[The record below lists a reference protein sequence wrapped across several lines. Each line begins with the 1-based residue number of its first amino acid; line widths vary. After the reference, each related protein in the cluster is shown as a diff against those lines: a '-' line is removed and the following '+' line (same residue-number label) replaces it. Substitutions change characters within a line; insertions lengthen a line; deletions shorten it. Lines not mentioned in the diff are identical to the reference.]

1 MHTEYLKRNAVFILF
16 AILFILL
23 ILMDTAGYNIKVN
36 YGVDPLNESMKTS
49 INIRM
54 ETAREDDILSNENI
68 MNNLYYCGIINSSQW
83 TRGRNDISFI
93 IEYYSEK
100 DPTALI
106 RNISFRFFCIEIFKI
121 DHINYTDVFENA
133 EEIQVSDSGDLIIDV
148 TNGVSELRFKSD
160 RLIELGN
167 ITEKI
172 NMIRMLIILS
182 ILLVLFSFIWIDHK
196 SKSPQYHKWI
206 VILTIMVILVTC
218 LSVFGTENASPDEDV
233 SSESVKYYYKHW
245 GLPDYLSE
253 DAIGTI
259 SNYGSSRLKEIT
271 PYYFVAGKLG
281 TLVDRIVGFKTSYRF
296 LNLAMFYMLFI
307 YFIKNGK
314 RDKWLLAGM
323 ITTPQLWYI
332 FASTTSDAWDYF
344 ISYIIVLALIKDGK
358 PRKRM
363 LFSIFRGVMF
373 FLLFCG
379 KQNYYTIALFSFLVY
394 LVKLIKTQHNR
405 KQLMKEYIVILFTAG
420 VLFGGRR
427 LLDYYWY
434 SGEKQSILS
443 GIWKTYNQ
451 RNIHT
456 YLDQGR
462 DLAYVLTDTVLLDLL
477 YKSFVGLYGW
487 MYYQSGIIYYCAI
500 GIAYISFIVYIA
512 KYFRNN
518 RTSRVYAYITTG
530 MIAFSFILVL
540 YHCWARDFQPQGRYM
555 FPAIPCV
562 MYLVSQGKALYRRRT
577 YGYLMQAIVLISLY
591 SFVRYGMLFIM

>member
-1 MHTEYLKRNAVFILF
+1 MHMEYLKRNAVFIFF
-16 AILFILL
+16 AILFIFL
-23 ILMDTAGYNIKVN
+23 IMLDTAGFNVKVS
-36 YGVDPLNESMKTS
+36 YGDVPLDKFMSTS

-54 ETAREDDILSNENI
+54 ETAREDEILSNESILNS
-68 MNNLYYCGIINSSQW
+68 LYYYGIINSSQW
-83 TRGRNDISFI
+83 TRGRNEISFF
-93 IEYYSEK
+93 IEKNNET
-100 DPTALI
+100 DPTTLI
-106 RNISFRFFCIEIFKI
+106 RNISFRFFCINVFKI

-148 TNGVSELRFKSD
+148 TNGVSELKFKSD

-172 NMIRMLIILS
+172 NRIRMLIILS
-182 ILLVLFSFIWIDHK
+182 ILLVLFSFVWIDHK

-206 VILTIMVILVTC
+206 VIWSIIVILVTC
-218 LSVFGTENASPDEDV
+218 LSVFGTENASPDEKV

-245 GLPDYLSE
+245 ELPDYLSE
-253 DAIGTI
+253 DAVGTI
-259 SNYGSSRLKEIT
+259 SQGGYSRLKEIT

-281 TLVDRIVGFKTSYRF
+281 ALVDRIVGFKTSYRF

-332 FASTTSDAWDYF
+332 FAYTTSDAWDYF

-394 LVKLIKTQHNR
+394 LVKLIKTDHDR
-405 KQLMKEYIVILFTAG
+405 KQLMKEYIVILLTAG
-420 VLFGGRR
+420 VLFGARR
-427 LLDYYWY
+427 FLDYCWY
-434 SGEKQSILS
+434 SGDKQSIMS
-443 GIWKTYNQ
+443 DIFKTY
-451 RNIHT
+451 RKISRHSF
-456 YLDQGR
+456 LDQGK

-487 MYYQSGIIYYCAI
+487 MYYQSGIIYYRAI

-518 RTSRVYAYITTG
+518 RTSRAYAYITIG
-530 MIAFSFILVL
+530 MIVVSFILVL